1 VFVARVQKLKQQ
13 GIKFSFQKCA
23 NEEDKPVKA
32 KHAKLAAAPKGACA
46 AFLGLLI
53 SYEAGAIVAIIL
65 FGGLCLVAMNQILS
79 NPM

>member
-1 VFVARVQKLKQQ
+1 VQKLKQK
-13 GIKFSFQKCA
+13 GIKFGFQECA
-23 NEEDKPVKA
+23 DEEAQQVKA

-46 AFLGLLI
+46 TFLGLLI
-53 SYEAGAIVAIIL
+53 SYEAGVVVAIIL

>member
-1 VFVARVQKLKQQ
+1 MFVARVQKLKQQ

-23 NEEDKPVKA
+23 NDEDKAVKA
-32 KHAKLAAAPKGACA
+32 KHAKLTAAPKGACA
-46 AFLGLLI
+46 TFLGLLI
-53 SYEAGAIVAIIL
+53 SYEAGVVVAIIL

>member
-1 VFVARVQKLKQQ
+1 MQKLKQQ

-23 NEEDKPVKA
+23 DEEAKQLKDKRR
-32 KHAKLAAAPKGACA
+32 KLAAARKGACA
-46 AFLGLLI
+46 TFLGLLI
-53 SYEAGAIVAIIL
+53 SYEAGVVVAIIL

>member
-1 VFVARVQKLKQQ
+1 VRKLKQQ

-23 NEEDKPVKA
+23 DEEDQQLKA
-32 KHAKLAAAPKGACA
+32 RPSKLAAAHKGACPT
-46 AFLGLLI
+46 FLGLLI
-53 SYEAGAIVAIIL
+53 SYEAGVVVAIIL

>member
-1 VFVARVQKLKQQ
+1 MFLARVRKLKQQ

-23 NEEDKPVKA
+23 DEEEQQVNTRKSKP
-32 KHAKLAAAPKGACA
+32 AAAHKGAT
-46 AFLGLLI
+46 FLGLVI
-53 SYEAGAIVAIIL
+53 SYEAGVVVAIIL